1 VRQPWVWTLDDG
13 PSDLDEPG
21 ADLGNGRL
29 LRYPEASG
37 SLVLTIPFGGS
48 ATLWLWSP
56 ANQPGAEDWP
66 VGSYDVQLWVLG
78 ANSRVDVGLTSLYR
92 VSGTGT
98 AIELYAS
105 GSLGVLSCGTTG
117 GKRFQ
122 GTTLAQ
128 TGQPTAGHRLRLGFT
143 FTHNGGFGGT
153 TVTVGFGVEGRDY
166 LAVPILMANPQIVW
180 NGNTLS
186 FPGPLTGYQWKRRTD
201 RQMDISGGRVAATG
215 VRSSYDEV
223 RIQLENYEDVQFAYD
238 LEAFFAWARGGRQY
252 AFALD
257 PADVVNQALT
267 GGAAAGQKDI
277 PLNPTAAVVAGRR
290 YRLRQIVGDLEEV
303 IQVASVTLN
312 TKATAVS
319 NLKHSYLT
327 GDIFRSLD
335 YFPKMVSADSDLPN
349 AQRITTYALDHLMTE
364 DKG

>member
-92 VSGTGT
+92 ASGTGT

-180 NGNTLS
+180 NSNVLS
-186 FPGPLTGYQWKRRTD
+186 FPGPLTGYRWLRKCD
-201 RQMDISGGRVAATG
+201 RQMDVSSGRVSAVA

-223 RIQLENYEDVQFAYD
+223 RAQLENFEDQQFAVD
-238 LEAFFAWARGGRQY
+238 LEAWFSWARRGNQY
-252 AFALD
+252 SFALD
-257 PADVVNQALT
+257 SADVVDLALN
-267 GGAAAGQKDI
+267 GAAAAGQKDI
-277 PLNPTAAVVAGRR
+277 PLANTSSVVVGRR
-290 YRLRQIVGDLEEV
+290 YRLREVAGDEEEV
-303 IQVASVTLN
+303 IQVASITTNV
-312 TKATAVS
+312 KAVAQN
-319 NLKHSYLT
+319 NLKYGYLT
-327 GDIFRSLD
+327 GDVFRSLD
-335 YFPKMVSADSDLPN
+335 YFPKVVSGDNDIPLER
-349 AQRITTYALDHLMTE
+349 RITTYAFDHLMLE
-364 DKG
+364 DRG